1 MPVPGDAPAARRTSP
16 LQNAAGGGRRRSRE
30 WRRSQTA
37 RPAAGRRRLAGG
49 IAREA
54 PSPLPEDGMPARK
67 PGAGGAPAFPAAIRE
82 ERASGLPSRNF
93 CRPDAGT
100 RLPPRRKPRRP
111 ALPFPA
117 RSRRRGYPLHPRQR
131 LAVHC
136 AHCRPRAPGCG
147 ARWEKGSVA
156 SPAEQPAQP
165 PPWVQRA
172 CRTSQKRIL
181 RRLRQKPSPPLA
193 GEPRSV
199 AFPRSRTAPGM
210 AASTPEPGALP
221 HVARR
226 PAASGKPAGTAPS
239 SPHAELPPLRQH
251 GRAEG
256 RHRRRRSLRKRS
268 ASPGLPRRRLPEARL
283 RHPRQDL
290 HGHGRSRFGRR
301 GEGIR
306 RLSCAGTLERL
317 FDPCAC
323 PSAEAHCSQGQS
335 LLKAPAGDIRCQG
348 PALDARQ
355 REIQARPSLTGPTA
369 VQGIASRPDLGRKMH
384 PSEPAR

>member
-165 PPWVQRA
+165 PPWAQRA
-172 CRTSQKRIL
+172 CRTPQKRIL
-181 RRLRQKPSPPLA
+181 RRLRQKPFTPARGGAEVRGLPAFTDRARDGSFHSRAWSIAACCPATCGERQACGHRSIQPPCRASSSPPA
-193 GEPRSV
+193 RPC
-199 AFPRSRTAPGM
+199 
-210 AASTPEPGALP
+210 
-221 HVARR
+221 RR
-226 PAASGKPAGTAPS
+226 PASPPPKPAEAK
-239 SPHAELPPLRQH
+239 RQS
-251 GRAEG
+251 RA
-256 RHRRRRSLRKRS
+256 
-268 ASPGLPRRRLPEARL
+268 
-283 RHPRQDL
+283 
-290 HGHGRSRFGRR
+290 
-301 GEGIR
+301 
-306 RLSCAGTLERL
+306 
-317 FDPCAC
+317 
-323 PSAEAHCSQGQS
+323 
-335 LLKAPAGDIRCQG
+335 APA
-348 PALDARQ
+348 
-355 REIQARPSLTGPTA
+355 QAP
-369 VQGIASRPDLGRKMH
+369 
-384 PSEPAR
+384 